1 MVYSLLICGSRII
14 SEKGCTDQLGTSRY
28 LLNLSWRY
36 IQIQPLE
43 PLPACLMFAL
53 FEGIS
58 LLPALVHAD

>member
-1 MVYSLLICGSRII
+1 MVLLIVDMRQQDNFK
-14 SEKGCTDQLGTSRY
+14 KGCTDQLGTSRH
-28 LLNLSWRY
+28 LLNVCLRY